1 MTIKKIHTFWE
12 DTAKVWLHEH
22 LEMFRDEGALLF
34 VILLPLA
41 YPLLYSWIY
50 NNEVVREV
58 PVAGGNGQSTAPTR
72 LQVASSCAMSTH
84 RPT

>member
-1 MTIKKIHTFWE
+1 MIIQKIHTFWE
-12 DTAKVWLHEH
+12 DTAKVWLHEL

-50 NNEVVREV
+50 KNEVVR
-58 PVAGGNGQSTAPTR
+58 
-72 LQVASSCAMSTH
+72 
-84 RPT
+84 

>member
-50 NNEVVREV
+50 NNEVCARC
-58 PVAGGNGQSTAPTR
+58 PWLLSTAPT
-72 LQVASSCAMSTH
+72 LPQVASSCAT
-84 RPT
+84 